1 MISVG
6 TLGCAVP
13 PIVPIDASHPAE
25 LAPNEGLLI
34 LHIDTEI
41 PLTRLILSRRI
52 IARSLAK
59 GRHVWIARA
68 LEGSYSWEAIEIE
81 NEYGRRLKYTLDP
94 DEELTFEVEAGKINY
109 PGELSIRSGSQF
121 ARGNEELIVRN
132 RNHSAMAVR
141 ELEGSYDSILRS
153 LPLHY
158 AGSSGDGFL
167 EYYTQ
172 NRRQRT
178 ENLNGATSPG
188 EKLDSQS
195 EAP

>member
-1 MISVG
+1 MITVG

-41 PLTRLILSRRI
+41 PLKRLILSGRTI
-52 IARSLAK
+52 TRSLAK

-68 LEGSYSWEAIEIE
+68 PEGIYRWEMIEIE
-81 NEYGRRLKYTLDP
+81 NERHRRLKYELEP

-109 PGELSIRSGSQF
+109 PGELSIRPGSQSWW
-121 ARGNEELIVRN
+121 GNRTLIVRN

-141 ELEGSYDSILRS
+141 ELKDSYESILRS

-172 NRRQRT
+172 HRRKPA
-178 ENLNGATSPG
+178 ENLNGATSPA
-188 EKLDSQS
+188 ERLDSQS
-195 EAP
+195 EAH